1 MITFTG
7 VRLMNI
13 KVLQFLLRNQAVLLK
28 IVEVAKGWRKDAPY
42 ADQWSIVDSIARLL
56 IPLLEKEIV
65 SPKALASTFDYVYDT
80 DGNVVAGSEPYPQA
94 VFQAGYQAAGLN
106 IDWKLLC
113 EVILPLVISILQ
125 ALAAKEKP

>member
-1 MITFTG
+1 
-7 VRLMNI
+7 MNV

-28 IVEVAKGWRKDAPY
+28 IVDVAKGWKKDAPY
-42 ADQWSIVDSIARLL
+42 SEQWAIVDSIARLI
-56 IPLLEKEIV
+56 IPLLEKEVV
-65 SPKALASTFDYVYDT
+65 SPRALASSFDYVYDS

-94 VFQAGYQAAGLN
+94 VFAAGYQTAALN

-113 EVILPLVISILQ
+113 DVVLPLVISILQ

>member
-1 MITFTG
+1 
-7 VRLMNI
+7 MNV

-28 IVEVAKGWRKDAPY
+28 IVDVAKGWKKDAPY
-42 ADQWSIVDSIARLL
+42 SEQWAIVDSIARLI
-56 IPLLEKEIV
+56 IPLLEKEVV
-65 SPKALASTFDYVYDT
+65 SPRALASSFDYVYDS

-94 VFQAGYQAAGLN
+94 VFSAGYQTAALN

-113 EVILPLVISILQ
+113 DVVLPLVISILQ